1 MMPNLSNLLS
11 KNKSSKQNAGDS
23 SGGEKKNKNDNT
35 TGHDTSTSSTSTTG
49 NKNKN
54 GSQGTTTSTTG
65 STTPPGSPPKN
76 PIKCK
81 PEPPVKLGITTT
93 ITAGGH
99 DSNRKRSSHT
109 KTAEPSSL
117 SFHSS
122 LNPDPTDPDPAAAAA
137 SLALIQD
144 KVNSAASALQHARS
158 EERDAWKQ
166 LCAVDANHGLT
177 SNSLIPAMWYP
188 SYRKASKRHQRAREE
203 VEAAKREMERAKREF
218 GQF

>member
-1 MMPNLSNLLS
+1 MANLSNLFS
-11 KNKSSKQNAGDS
+11 KNKNSNQNAGAS
-23 SGGEKKNKNDNT
+23 SGGEKQKKADT
-35 TGHDTSTSSTSTTG
+35 TGHDADTSTSSNSTTV

-81 PEPPVKLGITTT
+81 PEPPVKFGITTT

-99 DSNRKRSSHT
+99 NSSQKRSSHT
-109 KTAEPSSL
+109 KAAELSSL

-122 LNPDPTDPDPAAAAA
+122 LNPDPDPAAAAA

-144 KVNSAASALQHARS
+144 KVNSAASALQNARA

-188 SYRKASKRHQRAREE
+188 SYRKAFKRHQKAREE
-203 VEAAKREMERAKREF
+203 VEAAKREMERAEREF